1 MQEIS
6 KPITYRIGIVG
17 TGGIARAHGRACQE
31 LECAELR
38 AICDIS
44 AEALNRYGDEFG
56 VASRYLDLD
65 EMLAAENLDIAIIC
79 TWGACHAE
87 VGIQLANSRKVKA
100 ILCEKPFTSTATEAE
115 QMVAAARNN
124 GVLVSE
130 AFKFR
135 HHPMHLKAKELV
147 ESGAIGDVMTIRST
161 FTAGGGGG
169 GPETRR
175 PESNWRFN
183 KAKGGGSIY
192 DLGCYC
198 IHHAR
203 FIFAAEPIRV
213 FASSQPGLEVD
224 DAAFLLLVFPDGKTA
239 LISLGWSSWGS
250 QYAEICGNSG
260 MLRLDKVWNNENQP
274 VTIEHH
280 TQHGTEFIEFEPT
293 FQFMHQL
300 KHLCDCLRTGQP
312 HRISPENCVNQM
324 RVIDAVFESMATG
337 KAVELPNS

>member
-1 MQEIS
+1 MQNKP

-31 LECAELR
+31 LECAELCS
-38 AICDIS
+38 ICDVS

-100 ILCEKPFTSTATEAE
+100 ILCEKPFTSTAAEAE
-115 QMVAAARNN
+115 QMVAAAKDN
-124 GVLVSE
+124 GILVAE

-147 ESGAIGDVMTIRST
+147 QSGAIGDVMTIRST

-183 KAKGGGSIY
+183 KVKGGGSIY

-203 FIFAAEPIRV
+203 FIFDAEPIRV

-239 LISLGWSSWGS
+239 QISLGWSSWGS

-274 VTIEHH
+274 VTIEHW
-280 TQHGTEFIEFEPT
+280 TQQGMEVIECEPT
-293 FQFMHQL
+293 FQFTHQL
-300 KHLCDCLRTGQP
+300 RHLCDCLRTGQP